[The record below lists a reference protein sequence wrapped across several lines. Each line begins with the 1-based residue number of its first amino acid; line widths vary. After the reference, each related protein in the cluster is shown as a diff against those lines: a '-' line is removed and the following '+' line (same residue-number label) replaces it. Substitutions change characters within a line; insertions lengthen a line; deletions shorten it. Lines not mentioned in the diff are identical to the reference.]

1 MYTYLKRK
9 EKWYFLD
16 GNESR
21 FSLQISISRWWKR
34 NFSRLFLI
42 YIFDETMKGKIIYRT
57 MIPGKWKCRAWALVR
72 ANYGDF
78 IHLHGFVMPRLV
90 DDGITRIHCHSP
102 SPPLL
107 LERIISTGRSG
118 IFRCATLLIKGEPWI
133 GRRDPSSPL
142 TKHLPFDGVGI
153 FRSIDWKC
161 ILYPSLSIIFF
172 YTMFHLFCN
181 FVWFRYR

>member
-142 TKHLPFDGVGI
+142 TKRLPFELEFFV
-153 FRSIDWKC
+153 RSIESVSY
-161 ILYPSLSIIFF
+161 IRVYRLYFFIRCFIYFAISFDSVSI
-172 YTMFHLFCN
+172 N
-181 FVWFRYR
+181 